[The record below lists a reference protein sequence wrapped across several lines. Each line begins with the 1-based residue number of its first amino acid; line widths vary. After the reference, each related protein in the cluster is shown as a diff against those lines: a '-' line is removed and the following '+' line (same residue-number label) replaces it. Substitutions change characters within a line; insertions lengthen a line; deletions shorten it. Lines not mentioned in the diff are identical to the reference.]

1 MKTENTFQ
9 QQLDVIDHKK
19 FLEHSND
26 SMFQGTPAYFI
37 PFSQKTPDKLL
48 FSQAVHIDERKYART
63 EEAAWD
69 GYYEEV
75 MKVIETGA
83 GNEHIKEIL
92 DDLHGREKL

>member
-1 MKTENTFQ
+1 MLLTYKDEQ
-9 QQLDVIDHKK
+9 HYKK
-19 FLEHSND
+19 FLEHPND

-48 FSQAVHIDERKYART
+48 FSQAVRIDERKYART

-69 GYYEEV
+69 DYYEEV

>member
-1 MKTENTFQ
+1 
-9 QQLDVIDHKK
+9 
-19 FLEHSND
+19 
-26 SMFQGTPAYFI
+26 MFQGTPAYFI

-48 FSQAVHIDERKYART
+48 FSQAVRIDERKYART